1 MDANG
6 DLTKAVVTFDKSA
19 MRYRRYLYGHATEED
34 TGDRIRMTFLM
45 GNHDW
50 LARWLLSFGSAVVVE
65 EPESLGQD
73 GCAGGRDK
81 NSLPHGQSTSPPVGC
96 GCIFNHQPLRTMVP
110 CTVAISCNR

>member
-1 MDANG
+1 NLISLQEYLQSLVDANG

-34 TGDRIRMTFLM
+34 LGDRIRMTFLM

-65 EPESLGQD
+65 EPESLQD
-73 GCAGGRDK
+73 KMVALAEEIRIHYLTAK
-81 NSLPHGQSTSPPVGC
+81 APA
-96 GCIFNHQPLRTMVP
+96 HQ
-110 CTVAISCNR
+110 